1 MLAWPG
7 LAAINHV
14 LRGADWARERLSL
27 FSGSI
32 VRIEVTPFAAII
44 RIEADGTLSEV
55 GEDSVPIASIRL
67 GPVTAARL
75 LVMHDD
81 SARKDVQVDGD
92 AALASALTG
101 VLTTLRWDVEEDLSR
116 VVGDIAAHRMVNA
129 GSRFVSWQAST
140 TANLAQSV
148 AEFVT
153 HEQPLIASREA
164 VSDFVQAV
172 DALRDDVE
180 RLEKRIEKIDSATDA
195 SKSDLKR

>member
-32 VRIEVTPFAAII
+32 VRIEVAPFATII
-44 RIEADGTLSEV
+44 RIETDGTLSEAAK
-55 GEDSVPIASIRL
+55 GSVPIASVRL
-67 GPVTAARL
+67 GPITAARL
-75 LVMHDD
+75 LIMHEEA
-81 SARKDVQVDGD
+81 ARKDVQVDGD

-101 VLTTLRWDVEEDLSR
+101 VLTTIRWDVEEDLSR
-116 VVGDIAAHRMVNA
+116 VVGDIAAHRIVDA
-129 GSRFVSWQAST
+129 ASGFARWQAST
-140 TANLAQSV
+140 AANLAQSV
-148 AEFVT
+148 SEFIT
-153 HEQPLIASREA
+153 HERPMVASRDA

-180 RLEKRIEKIDSATDA
+180 RLEKRIEQIERTQPAA
-195 SKSDLKR
+195 S